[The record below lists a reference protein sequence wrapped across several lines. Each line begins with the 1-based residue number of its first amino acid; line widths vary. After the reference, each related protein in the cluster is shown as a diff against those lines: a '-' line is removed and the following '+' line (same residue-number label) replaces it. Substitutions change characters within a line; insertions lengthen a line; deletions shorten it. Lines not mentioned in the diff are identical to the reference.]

1 MRKKLTPIFR
11 QISDVATPKSV
22 KKMAEMTVL
31 RASQRLSKAYSGG
44 FVGGF
49 QELKHHIS

>member
-22 KKMAEMTVL
+22 KKMAEISALHRRLEGL
-31 RASQRLSKAYSGG
+31 RRRIEAASLAGCSS
-44 FVGGF
+44 
-49 QELKHHIS
+49 